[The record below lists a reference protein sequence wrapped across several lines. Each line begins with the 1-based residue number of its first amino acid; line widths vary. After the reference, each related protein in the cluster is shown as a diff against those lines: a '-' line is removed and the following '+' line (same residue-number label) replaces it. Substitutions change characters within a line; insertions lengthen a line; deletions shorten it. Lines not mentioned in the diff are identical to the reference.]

1 MTTGR
6 AAAERWGRKAE
17 ARAALWLRLK
27 GYRIL
32 ATRFKTPM
40 GEIDLIARR
49 GGCIAFVE
57 IKARETLQ
65 AGLEAV
71 SPHARQRIARAAEA
85 FLAQRNLQSA
95 DTRFDVIVMRP
106 GHLPHHLM
114 DAWRL

>member
-1 MTTGR
+1 MSR
-6 AAAERWGRKAE
+6 AAAERWGRQAE
-17 ARAALWLRLK
+17 TRAAWWLRLK

-32 ATRFKTPM
+32 ARRYKTPM

-57 IKARETLQ
+57 IKARHTLE

-71 SPHARQRIARAAEA
+71 SPAARRRIARAAEA
-85 FLAQRNLQSA
+85 FLAQRRLA
-95 DTRFDVIVMRP
+95 GAATRFDLIVMRP
-106 GHLPHHLM
+106 GKWPHHVA